1 MTRPLIFGELLY
13 DVFPDERAVLGGAPF
28 NVARHLRGLG
38 RDPLM
43 ISRVGD
49 DERGRA
55 ALDAMRAWG
64 MDVSGVQIDASHP
77 TGEVRVRLTDGQ
89 PTFEIVPDRAWDH
102 IDAAAAVSAASETFG
117 IFYHG
122 SLALR
127 QAPSRAAF
135 RELTRRSVARR
146 FLDVN
151 LRAPWWKTADVLDLA
166 HGAHC
171 VKLNDDEAATLW
183 GDASVE
189 TAARKRA
196 EWDCEA
202 VIITRGE
209 RGADVVT
216 SRESLHVDAA
226 RPPVWVDAVGAGD
239 AFSAVVIAG
248 LLRHLEWPAIL
259 STAAAFAAKVC
270 GVSGALGLPDSAYAE
285 FARSL
290 FATAASAP

>member
-1 MTRPLIFGELLY
+1 MTRSLIFGELLY
-13 DVFPDERAVLGGAPF
+13 DVFPDGRAVLGGAPF

-38 RDPLM
+38 LDPLM

-64 MDVSGVQIDASHP
+64 MDTSGVQIDTAHA
-77 TGEVRVRLTDGQ
+77 TGEVRVRLKDGQ

-102 IDAAAAVSAASETFG
+102 IDAAAAVSEASATFG

-127 QAPSRAAF
+127 SAPSHETFRA
-135 RELTRRSVARR
+135 LTRRDVARR

-151 LRAPWWKTADVLDLA
+151 LRAPWWKAADVLDLA
-166 HGAHC
+166 RGAHC

-189 TAARKRA
+189 TGSRRRA
-196 EWDCEA
+196 EWDCDA

-216 SRESLHVDAA
+216 SRESLHVDAV
-226 RPPVWVDAVGAGD
+226 RPPVWADAVGAGD

-248 LLRHLEWPAIL
+248 LLKRLEWPAIL
-259 STAAAFAAKVC
+259 SMAAAFAAKAC

-290 FATAASAP
+290 FATCENAP